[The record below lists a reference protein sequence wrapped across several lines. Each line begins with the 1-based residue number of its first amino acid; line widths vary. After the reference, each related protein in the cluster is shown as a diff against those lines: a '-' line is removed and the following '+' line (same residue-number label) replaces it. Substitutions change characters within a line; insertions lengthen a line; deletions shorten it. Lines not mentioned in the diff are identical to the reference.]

1 MNDGT
6 MDLAAGTSYVGGHPR
21 IIRRQ
26 RRGCCVAQARHRLP
40 VQKGTRIEQ
49 VPRIRPTRV
58 PTRCIGACIPGH
70 RNWAY
75 GVPRSLGKIAAGRRL
90 CTAGNTP
97 RLHGGASVVEQ
108 AEYCARIRCNGDM
121 SLSTPDP
128 VLDSRI
134 MGNDIEAVRSHIS
147 EDNNSLKAPT
157 AVGRQ
162 ELADIIPP
170 HETYEGKHR
179 FDPTASWTAEEER
192 RVVWKTD
199 LKLLPWLCL
208 MMFGLQLDR
217 GNLSNALAD
226 NLLKDLNLTTDDYN
240 NGTTIQLVCF
250 LAAEFPVQLLTKRF
264 GFKWVL
270 PTMMMGWSTVSWA
283 QAWMHD
289 RTSFYLGRAF
299 IGLCEGGFIPGVILF
314 ATYFYKS
321 KELAVRLAI
330 FWSTLNVARV
340 ISALLAAG
348 ILEMR
353 GIGGKPGW
361 FWLFL
366 LEGLL
371 TGLIA
376 FISYLYL
383 PASPT
388 DSKNVLF
395 PKGYYTE
402 REEVIMVNRILRDD
416 PAKGLTAIKE
426 PATFRDI
433 WEAWKDPAMW
443 GLYFIGL
450 IAYIPASPVQ
460 GYLTLTLKRLGFST
474 FNSNMLTVPS
484 AVLQIITMLTLA
496 YSSDYF
502 NERTLHI
509 MFGEF
514 WIMPL
519 LIALLTIPDGGRE
532 WGRFTLI
539 TLVSGYPYFHPLV
552 SSWISENTFDVKKRA
567 ITAATYNEVGRP
579 VLQDGQQGADLH
591 LRAQP
596 RRHAAA
602 EADAGAPEQEEG
614 GQVEPDV
621 ERGQGRI
628 PGGRCC
634 APCRRQQEI
643 GL

>member
-1 MNDGT
+1 
-6 MDLAAGTSYVGGHPR
+6 
-21 IIRRQ
+21 
-26 RRGCCVAQARHRLP
+26 
-40 VQKGTRIEQ
+40 
-49 VPRIRPTRV
+49 
-58 PTRCIGACIPGH
+58 
-70 RNWAY
+70 
-75 GVPRSLGKIAAGRRL
+75 
-90 CTAGNTP
+90 
-97 RLHGGASVVEQ
+97 
-108 AEYCARIRCNGDM
+108 
-121 SLSTPDP
+121 
-128 VLDSRI
+128 
-134 MGNDIEAVRSHIS
+134 MGNDIEAVHTRFS
-147 EDNNSLKAPT
+147 EDNGSLKAPT

-162 ELADIIPP
+162 ELAGIVPP
-170 HETYEGKHR
+170 HDSYEGKHR
-179 FDPTASWTAEEER
+179 FDPTASWTVEEER
-192 RVVWKTD
+192 RV
-199 LKLLPWLCL
+199 
-208 MMFGLQLDR
+208 LDR

-250 LAAEFPVQLLTKRF
+250 LAAEFPVQFLTKRF
-264 GFKWVL
+264 GFRWVL

-321 KELAVRLAI
+321 KELAVRLAV

-388 DSKNVLF
+388 DTKQVLWPNGF
-395 PKGYYTE
+395 YTE

-426 PATFRDI
+426 PMGFRDI
-433 WEAWKDPAMW
+433 VEAWKDPAMW

-474 FNSNMLTVPS
+474 FNSNMLTIPS
-484 AVLQIITMLTLA
+484 AFLQIITMLALA

-509 MFGEF
+509 LFGEF

-519 LIALLTIPDGGRE
+519 LIALLTLPDGGRE

-539 TLVSGYPYFHPLV
+539 TLISGYPYFHPLV
-552 SSWISENTFDVKKRA
+552 SSWISENSFDVKKRA
-567 ITAATYNEVGRP
+567 ITAATYNVIVQIGSLISSQIYRKWDGP
-579 VLQDGQQGADLH
+579 YYKTGNKVLVSVCALSCVVVVLQRQMLVRLNRKKEETWARMDGEEKAAYQADVVA
-591 LRAQP
+591 RE
-596 RRHAAA
+596 A
-602 EADAGAPEQEEG
+602 EGNKRLDFRFA
-614 GQVEPDV
+614 V
-621 ERGQGRI
+621 
-628 PGGRCC
+628 
-634 APCRRQQEI
+634 
-643 GL
+643 